1 MCIPQN
7 GGVWLRTRGGPSE
20 RTCVAP
26 PTYIIIIISW
36 LTVRCPVAGHPSSRR
51 PLGLGWGPWSSI
63 GAHDT
68 RPRKAFLPDGPG
80 IYELGIRLPS
90 GWRYSSSGLLLPP
103 SGLHCPPPFCGTTAA
118 AQRAATRSFSAA
130 AATDD
135 DNDNNVIALYIG
147 QSGCSLRVRI
157 SSYLRQDGNGLVAEV
172 GSLCWKV
179 TPSKHCSAAYCT
191 SSSSQAGVNSGGRLR
206 SGIPDTDPGS
216 HVVCTSSLRR
226 DGRAV
231 APWGEPGPKLDAF
244 VALQLDL
251 GLGMVLRCDDGMA
264 YLLAAGIT
272 SAAGSRSLG
281 QAARTSRRCWKEASW
296 LRSTTL

>member
-1 MCIPQN
+1 M
-7 GGVWLRTRGGPSE
+7 
-20 RTCVAP
+20 
-26 PTYIIIIISW
+26 
-36 LTVRCPVAGHPSSRR
+36 
-51 PLGLGWGPWSSI
+51 
-63 GAHDT
+63 
-68 RPRKAFLPDGPG
+68 
-80 IYELGIRLPS
+80 
-90 GWRYSSSGLLLPP
+90 
-103 SGLHCPPPFCGTTAA
+103 HCPPPFCAA
-118 AQRAATRSFSAA
+118 AS
-130 AATDD
+130 TDD

-147 QSGCSLRVRI
+147 QSGCSLWVRI

-231 APWGEPGPKLDAF
+231 APWSEPGPKLDAF
-244 VALQLDL
+244 VALQLEL
-251 GLGMVLRCDDGMA
+251 GLGRVLRCDDGSRRGSHTGIRSVQPMYAGVQLMYSVVRRTCFRAPYRISSARYYTTERA

-281 QAARTSRRCWKEASW
+281 QAARTSRRRWKQASW
-296 LRSTTL
+296 LRSTAL